1 MIVSDSVAVSP
12 EVVLRAVE
20 IAGTPCYLYDE
31 GEITRKCDRMLSLP
45 RAFGLGVRYAMKAN
59 PSMAILQLVT
69 DRGLDLD
76 VSSLNE
82 ARRARLAGVSY
93 DRMMLTSQQVPVGGD
108 QNDLEHMMLEGLK
121 YNVCSLRQLDM
132 VSAFCCRRK
141 IPLSVRVHPGE
152 GSGESSSTDTGSDY
166 SSFGIHLTDLDH
178 ALRTVSDAG
187 IVLDTVHVHVGS
199 GGDPGVWLRTLGK
212 MLSLLEDRF
221 PCAHTLN
228 MGGGFPVARM
238 PDESTVDIE
247 DLGRRTREHL
257 LDFHRR
263 TGRRLRLELEPGTF
277 LVAEAGYLLTRV
289 ADLKSTG
296 PGGYRFVLVD
306 GGMECNVRPQLYG
319 SRHPFSVVSSDGR
332 LVWNQRG
339 EGSASDQM
347 LPLVVAG
354 RCCETGDCH
363 GLDRS
368 GRLTP
373 REMPEP
379 RVGDYL
385 VVGGTGAYCS
395 SMAPF
400 NYNSYL
406 QAPELLLRPD
416 GSIVLV
422 RKKQSLLQ
430 LVGNELPYHSGMPRQ
445 ALNEAAAMCL

>member
-31 GEITRKCDRMLSLP
+31 GEIARKCDRMLSLP

-59 PSMAILQLVT
+59 PSMAILQLLT

-93 DRMMLTSQQVPVGGD
+93 DRMMLTSQEVPYGSD
-108 QNDLEHMMLEGLK
+108 RNDLEHMMLEGLK
-121 YNVCSLRQLDM
+121 YNVCSLRQLRL
-132 VSAFCCRRK
+132 VSPFCSRRK
-141 IPLSVRVHPGE
+141 IPLSIRVHPGE
-152 GSGESSSTDTGSDY
+152 GSGESSATDTGSDY
-166 SSFGIHLTDLDH
+166 SSFGVHMTDLDI
-178 ALRTVSDAG
+178 ALELALESDIA
-187 IVLDTVHVHVGS
+187 LDTVHVHVGS
-199 GGDPGVWLRTLGK
+199 GGDPEVWLGTLEK
-212 MLSLLEDRF
+212 MLSLLEDSF

-238 PDESTVDIE
+238 PGESMVDME
-247 DLGRRTREHL
+247 ELGSRTRDSL

-263 TGRRLRLELEPGTF
+263 TGRRLRLEVEPGTF
-277 LVAEAGYLLTRV
+277 LVAGAGYLLTRV
-289 ADLKSTG
+289 SDLKSTG
-296 PGGYRFVLVD
+296 PDGYRFVLVD

-319 SRHPFSVVSSDGR
+319 SRHPFSIVSSQGR
-332 LVWNQRG
+332 LVWNERG
-339 EGSASDQM
+339 EGESHSRTVPQ
-347 LPLVVAG
+347 VVAG

-363 GLDRS
+363 GL
-368 GRLTP
+368 GRDGNLVP
-373 REMPEP
+373 RVMPEP

-400 NYNSYL
+400 NYNSFL

-416 GSIVLV
+416 GAIVLV
-422 RKKQSLLQ
+422 RKRQSLLQ
-430 LVGNELPYHSGMPRQ
+430 LVGNELPYRSGVPRQ
-445 ALNEAAAMCL
+445 ELNEAAAMCL